1 MSQEQSTIEQ
11 LRAELMGTLK
21 DLRNRES
28 PMEPDRARAIAQVA
42 GVIVD
47 SARVE
52 VDYLKAVNGDSSKFL
67 GDQKPQVSPPK
78 EGNGVRVITHRIKG

>member
-1 MSQEQSTIEQ
+1 MSDNSIEQ

-21 DLRNRES
+21 DLRNRDN

-42 GVIVD
+42 GIIVD

-67 GDQKPQVSPPK
+67 GEQPKGDGPPK
-78 EGNGVRVITHRIKG
+78 LHVHTHRIRG